1 MDTAKFCIRH
11 RVATLLA
18 VILITVFGIM
28 FSTQLQMALMPD
40 IEAPMAMVMCY
51 YNGATPS
58 DMEELV
64 TRPLESAVLSVPGV
78 DSVSSTSSDGVSQL
92 QVTYVDG
99 TNLDIAA
106 TKLREQFNRV
116 SLPDGAMDPIIVNL
130 NISEL
135 MPTAIIALKGDD
147 LAQLQALAEN
157 TVAPALERIDG
168 VAQVTISGG
177 VTQQVEVR
185 LDAARAAGL
194 GLSNS
199 YVSQFLAGQNL
210 IYPAGS
216 VENGSK
222 TLTVSTDAKFQSVDD
237 VANTLIALP
246 TGGTVR
252 LKEVADVSLVSQESD
267 STAKVDGTA
276 CVMLQVSKQSGAN
289 EVAAAEAVLA
299 RLESLSAENPAVQY
313 TVPYIASDYI
323 NLSVDAAFQNIF
335 QGLLLAAIV
344 VFFFLRRGGA
354 TMTIVISMPVCILS
368 VFILMNA
375 LGLTLNMMSLGGIAM
390 GVGMIVDNSI
400 VVLENIYRFAA
411 DGHDRMSACVE
422 GTLTLNMMSLG
433 GIAMGVGMIVDNS
446 IVVLENIYRFA
457 ADGHDRMSA
466 CVEGTAEVTSSVLAS
481 TMTTLAVFV
490 PLGLVDGIAGM
501 MFRDFCLT
509 IASLIFAS
517 LVIALTLV
525 PLLCYF
531 LLDEEKIRRQQ
542 LAKANKTPGPLAARA
557 SAAMAKLSALYMR
570 LLTYFTYHLK
580 AGMLV
585 SVGLVVVFSLT
596 LFSTKTVL
604 IPDMD
609 QGQVS
614 ISISMPIGS
623 QADETAAIA
632 DQVSAVIF
640 SLTLFSTKTVL
651 IPDMDQG
658 QVSISISMPIGSQAD
673 ETAAIADQVSAVIAG
688 QCPELKDM
696 YYIAQDE
703 SATMMVNLVSKSERQ
718 RSSADVANDLRTALQ
733 DIAGCEITVDASSTM
748 GMMSGSDINVEIR
761 GNDYDTLGMIAD
773 DLTERISQLPD
784 ATEVQ
789 SSLSE
794 QVPQVKV
801 QMNRE
806 AAAQYGLTAASVGAA
821 VRAELTGTTA
831 TTVTIDNKELD
842 VVVKGDGAASASLD
856 ALRSMAI
863 PSSFGGSVPL
873 SAVANVTVEQA
884 PQSIARANQSR
895 QVTITGK
902 TVSGDTTA
910 MTQAIHSILAEY
922 PMPEGYTAET
932 AGSYEDMVESFT
944 SLLLAL
950 GVALGLV
957 YFVLA
962 AQFESFLMPIMV
974 MMILP
979 VAFTGALFA
988 LPLTGRDLSMITL
1001 VAIIMLAGTVV
1012 NSSIILVEYIR
1023 IRRRRGEDRETAI
1036 LRACPLRVRP
1046 VMMTTLTTILA
1057 MIPMALALGDT
1068 NEMMSDMGV
1077 TMISGMTI
1085 STIVTLVFT
1094 PVYYSVID
1102 NLSHRFGK
1110 KKQNGP
1116 AAV

>member
-18 VILITVFGIM
+18 VILITVFGIL

-40 IEAPMAMVMCY
+40 IEAPMAIVMCY
-51 YNGATPS
+51 YNGANPS

-64 TRPLESAVLSVPGV
+64 TRPLESAILSVSGV

-106 TKLREQFNRV
+106 TKLREQFNRL
-116 SLPDGAMDPIIVNL
+116 SLPDGAMDPVIVNL

-147 LAQLQALAEN
+147 LAQLQALAED

-237 VANTLIALP
+237 VANTLITLP

-289 EVAAAEAVLA
+289 EVAAAEAVLE

-344 VFFFLRRGGA
+344 VFLFLRRGGA

-375 LGLTLNMMSLGGIAM
+375 LGLTLNMMSLGGIA
-390 GVGMIVDNSI
+390 
-400 VVLENIYRFAA
+400 R
-411 DGHDRMSACVE
+411 
-422 GTLTLNMMSLG
+422 
-433 GIAMGVGMIVDNS
+433 GVGMIVDNS

-481 TMTTLAVFV
+481 TLTTLAVFV

-557 SAAMAKLSALYMR
+557 SAAAEKLSALYMR

-609 QGQVS
+609 QSQVS

-632 DQVSAVIF
+632 DRVSAV
-640 SLTLFSTKTVL
+640 
-651 IPDMDQG
+651 
-658 QVSISISMPIGSQAD
+658 VSQ
-673 ETAAIADQVSAVIAG
+673 
-688 QCPELKDM
+688 QCPELEDM
-696 YYIAQDE
+696 YYIAQEE

-733 DIAGCEITVDASSTM
+733 DIAGCEITVDASSSM

-784 ATEVQ
+784 AAEVQ

-806 AAAQYGLTAASVGAA
+806 AAAQYGLTAATVGAA

-842 VVVKGDGAASASLD
+842 VVVKGDGAAAASLD

-884 PQSIARANQSR
+884 PQSITRANQSR

-902 TVSGDTTA
+902 TISGDATA

-950 GVALGLV
+950 AVALGLV

-962 AQFESFLMPIMV
+962 VQFESFLMPIMV

-1036 LRACPLRVRP
+1036 LHACPLRVRP

-1102 NLSHRFGK
+1102 NLSHRFGRK
-1110 KKQNGP
+1110 KRSD
-1116 AAV
+1116 AAAA

>member
-18 VILITVFGIM
+18 VILIAVFGIM

-147 LAQLQALAEN
+147 LAQLQALAED

-237 VANTLIALP
+237 VANTLITLP

-344 VFFFLRRGGA
+344 VFLFLRRGGA

-422 GTLTLNMMSLG
+422 GT
-433 GIAMGVGMIVDNS
+433 
-446 IVVLENIYRFA
+446 
-457 ADGHDRMSA
+457 
-466 CVEGTAEVTSSVLAS
+466 AEVTSSVLAS
-481 TMTTLAVFV
+481 TLTTLAVFV

-557 SAAMAKLSALYMR
+557 SAAMAKLNALYMR

-632 DQVSAVIF
+632 DQVSAVI
-640 SLTLFSTKTVL
+640 
-651 IPDMDQG
+651 
-658 QVSISISMPIGSQAD
+658 
-673 ETAAIADQVSAVIAG
+673 AG
-688 QCPELKDM
+688 QCPELEDM

-703 SATMMVNLVSKSERQ
+703 SATMMVNLVGKSERQ

-784 ATEVQ
+784 AAEVQ

-902 TVSGDTTA
+902 TVSGDTTS

-1110 KKQNGP
+1110 KKQNDT

>member
-18 VILITVFGIM
+18 VILIAVFGIM

-147 LAQLQALAEN
+147 LAQLQALAED

-237 VANTLIALP
+237 VANTLITLP

-252 LKEVADVSLVSQESD
+252 LKEVADVALVSQESD

-344 VFFFLRRGGA
+344 VFLFLRRGGA

-422 GTLTLNMMSLG
+422 GT
-433 GIAMGVGMIVDNS
+433 
-446 IVVLENIYRFA
+446 
-457 ADGHDRMSA
+457 
-466 CVEGTAEVTSSVLAS
+466 AEVTSSVLAS
-481 TMTTLAVFV
+481 TLTTLAVFV

-557 SAAMAKLSALYMR
+557 GAAMAKLSALYMR

-632 DQVSAVIF
+632 DQVSAVI
-640 SLTLFSTKTVL
+640 
-651 IPDMDQG
+651 
-658 QVSISISMPIGSQAD
+658 
-673 ETAAIADQVSAVIAG
+673 AG
-688 QCPELKDM
+688 QCPELEDM

-703 SATMMVNLVSKSERQ
+703 SATMMVNLVGKSERQ

-784 ATEVQ
+784 AAEVQ

>member
-18 VILITVFGIM
+18 VILIAVFGIM

-147 LAQLQALAEN
+147 LAQLQALAED

-237 VANTLIALP
+237 VANTLITLP

-252 LKEVADVSLVSQESD
+252 LKEVADVALVSQESD

-344 VFFFLRRGGA
+344 VFLFLRRGGV

-422 GTLTLNMMSLG
+422 GT
-433 GIAMGVGMIVDNS
+433 
-446 IVVLENIYRFA
+446 
-457 ADGHDRMSA
+457 
-466 CVEGTAEVTSSVLAS
+466 AEVTSSVLAS
-481 TMTTLAVFV
+481 TLTTLAVFV

-557 SAAMAKLSALYMR
+557 SAAMAKLNALYMR

-632 DQVSAVIF
+632 DQVSAVI
-640 SLTLFSTKTVL
+640 
-651 IPDMDQG
+651 
-658 QVSISISMPIGSQAD
+658 
-673 ETAAIADQVSAVIAG
+673 AG
-688 QCPELKDM
+688 QCPELEDM

-703 SATMMVNLVSKSERQ
+703 SATMMVNLVGKSERQ

-856 ALRSMAI
+856 ALRSMSI

-902 TVSGDTTA
+902 TISGDTTA

>member
-18 VILITVFGIM
+18 VILIAVFGIM

-147 LAQLQALAEN
+147 LAQLQALAED

-237 VANTLIALP
+237 VANTLITLP

-252 LKEVADVSLVSQESD
+252 LKEVADVALVSQESD

-344 VFFFLRRGGA
+344 VFLFLRRGGA

-422 GTLTLNMMSLG
+422 GT
-433 GIAMGVGMIVDNS
+433 
-446 IVVLENIYRFA
+446 
-457 ADGHDRMSA
+457 
-466 CVEGTAEVTSSVLAS
+466 AEVTSSVLAS
-481 TMTTLAVFV
+481 TLTTLAVFV

-557 SAAMAKLSALYMR
+557 SAAMAKLNALYMR

-632 DQVSAVIF
+632 DQVSAVI
-640 SLTLFSTKTVL
+640 
-651 IPDMDQG
+651 
-658 QVSISISMPIGSQAD
+658 
-673 ETAAIADQVSAVIAG
+673 AG
-688 QCPELKDM
+688 QCPELEDM

-703 SATMMVNLVSKSERQ
+703 SATMMVNLVGKSERQ
-718 RSSADVANDLRTALQ
+718 RSSADVANDLRTVLQ

-784 ATEVQ
+784 AAEVQ

>member
-18 VILITVFGIM
+18 VILIAVFGIM

-147 LAQLQALAEN
+147 LAQLQALAED

-237 VANTLIALP
+237 VANTLITLP

-252 LKEVADVSLVSQESD
+252 LKEVADVALVSQESD

-344 VFFFLRRGGA
+344 VFLFLRRGGA

-422 GTLTLNMMSLG
+422 GT
-433 GIAMGVGMIVDNS
+433 
-446 IVVLENIYRFA
+446 
-457 ADGHDRMSA
+457 
-466 CVEGTAEVTSSVLAS
+466 AEVTSSVLAS
-481 TMTTLAVFV
+481 TLTTLAVFV

-557 SAAMAKLSALYMR
+557 SAAMAKLNALYMR

-632 DQVSAVIF
+632 DQVSAVI
-640 SLTLFSTKTVL
+640 
-651 IPDMDQG
+651 
-658 QVSISISMPIGSQAD
+658 
-673 ETAAIADQVSAVIAG
+673 AG
-688 QCPELKDM
+688 QCPELEDM

-703 SATMMVNLVSKSERQ
+703 SATMMVNLVGKSERQ

-863 PSSFGGSVPL
+863 SSSFGGSVPL

>member
-18 VILITVFGIM
+18 VILITVFGIL

-40 IEAPMAMVMCY
+40 IEAPMAIVMCY
-51 YNGATPS
+51 YNGANPS

-64 TRPLESAVLSVPGV
+64 TRPLESAILSVSGV

-106 TKLREQFNRV
+106 TKLREQFNRL
-116 SLPDGAMDPIIVNL
+116 SLPDGAMDPVIVNL

-147 LAQLQALAEN
+147 LAQLQALAED

-237 VANTLIALP
+237 VANTLITLP

-289 EVAAAEAVLA
+289 EVAAAEAVLE

-344 VFFFLRRGGA
+344 VFLFLRRGGA

-422 GTLTLNMMSLG
+422 GT
-433 GIAMGVGMIVDNS
+433 
-446 IVVLENIYRFA
+446 
-457 ADGHDRMSA
+457 
-466 CVEGTAEVTSSVLAS
+466 AEVTSSVLAS
-481 TMTTLAVFV
+481 TLTTLAVFV

-557 SAAMAKLSALYMR
+557 SAAAEKLSALYMR

-609 QGQVS
+609 QSQVS

-632 DQVSAVIF
+632 DRVSAV
-640 SLTLFSTKTVL
+640 
-651 IPDMDQG
+651 
-658 QVSISISMPIGSQAD
+658 VSQ
-673 ETAAIADQVSAVIAG
+673 
-688 QCPELKDM
+688 QCPELEGM

-733 DIAGCEITVDASSTM
+733 DIAGCEITVDASSSM

-761 GNDYDTLGMIAD
+761 GNGYDTLGMIAD

-784 ATEVQ
+784 AAEVQ

-806 AAAQYGLTAASVGAA
+806 AAAQYGLTAATVGAA

-842 VVVKGDGAASASLD
+842 VVVKGDGAAAASLD

-884 PQSIARANQSR
+884 PQSITRANQSR

-902 TVSGDTTA
+902 TISGDATA

-950 GVALGLV
+950 AVALGLV

-962 AQFESFLMPIMV
+962 VQFESFLMPIMV

-1036 LRACPLRVRP
+1036 LHACPLRVRP

-1102 NLSHRFGK
+1102 NLSHRFGRK
-1110 KKQNGP
+1110 KRSDT
-1116 AAV
+1116 ASA

>member
-1 MDTAKFCIRH
+1 MPMDTAKFCIRH

-18 VILITVFGIM
+18 VILIAVFGIM

-147 LAQLQALAEN
+147 LAQLQALAED

-237 VANTLIALP
+237 VANTLITLP

-252 LKEVADVSLVSQESD
+252 LKEVADVALVSQESD

-344 VFFFLRRGGA
+344 VFLFLRRGGA

-422 GTLTLNMMSLG
+422 GT
-433 GIAMGVGMIVDNS
+433 
-446 IVVLENIYRFA
+446 
-457 ADGHDRMSA
+457 
-466 CVEGTAEVTSSVLAS
+466 AEVTSSVLAS
-481 TMTTLAVFV
+481 TLTTLAVFV

-557 SAAMAKLSALYMR
+557 SAAMAKLNALYMR

-632 DQVSAVIF
+632 DQVSAVI
-640 SLTLFSTKTVL
+640 
-651 IPDMDQG
+651 
-658 QVSISISMPIGSQAD
+658 
-673 ETAAIADQVSAVIAG
+673 AG
-688 QCPELKDM
+688 QCPELEDM

-902 TVSGDTTA
+902 TISGDTTA

>member
-18 VILITVFGIM
+18 VILITVFGIL

-40 IEAPMAMVMCY
+40 IEAPMAIVMCY
-51 YNGATPS
+51 YNGANPS

-64 TRPLESAVLSVPGV
+64 TRPLESAILSVSGV

-106 TKLREQFNRV
+106 TKLREQFNRL
-116 SLPDGAMDPIIVNL
+116 SLPDGAMDPVIVNL

-147 LAQLQALAEN
+147 LAQLQALAED

-237 VANTLIALP
+237 VANTLITLP

-289 EVAAAEAVLA
+289 EVAAAEAVLE

-344 VFFFLRRGGA
+344 VFLFLRRGGA

-422 GTLTLNMMSLG
+422 GT
-433 GIAMGVGMIVDNS
+433 
-446 IVVLENIYRFA
+446 
-457 ADGHDRMSA
+457 
-466 CVEGTAEVTSSVLAS
+466 AEVTSSVLAS
-481 TMTTLAVFV
+481 TLTTLAVFV

-557 SAAMAKLSALYMR
+557 SAAAEKLSALYMR

-609 QGQVS
+609 QSQVS

-632 DQVSAVIF
+632 DRVSAV
-640 SLTLFSTKTVL
+640 
-651 IPDMDQG
+651 
-658 QVSISISMPIGSQAD
+658 VSQ
-673 ETAAIADQVSAVIAG
+673 
-688 QCPELKDM
+688 QCPELEGM

-733 DIAGCEITVDASSTM
+733 DIAGCEITVDASSSM

-761 GNDYDTLGMIAD
+761 GNGYDTLGMIAD

-784 ATEVQ
+784 AAEVQ

-806 AAAQYGLTAASVGAA
+806 AAAQYGLTAATVGAA

-842 VVVKGDGAASASLD
+842 VVVKGDGAAAASLD

-884 PQSIARANQSR
+884 PQSITRANQSR

-902 TVSGDTTA
+902 TISGDATA

-950 GVALGLV
+950 AVALGLV

-962 AQFESFLMPIMV
+962 VQFESFLMPIMV

-1036 LRACPLRVRP
+1036 LHACPLRVRP

-1102 NLSHRFGK
+1102 NLSHRFGRK
-1110 KKQNGP
+1110 KRSD
-1116 AAV
+1116 AAAA

>member
-18 VILITVFGIM
+18 VILIAVFGIM

-147 LAQLQALAEN
+147 LAQLQALAED

-237 VANTLIALP
+237 VANTLITLP

-344 VFFFLRRGGA
+344 VFLFLRRGGA

-422 GTLTLNMMSLG
+422 GT
-433 GIAMGVGMIVDNS
+433 
-446 IVVLENIYRFA
+446 
-457 ADGHDRMSA
+457 
-466 CVEGTAEVTSSVLAS
+466 AEVTSSVLAS
-481 TMTTLAVFV
+481 TLTTLAVFV

-542 LAKANKTPGPLAARA
+542 LAKANKTPGPLAARVG
-557 SAAMAKLSALYMR
+557 AAMAKLNALYMR

-632 DQVSAVIF
+632 DQVSAVI
-640 SLTLFSTKTVL
+640 
-651 IPDMDQG
+651 
-658 QVSISISMPIGSQAD
+658 
-673 ETAAIADQVSAVIAG
+673 AG
-688 QCPELKDM
+688 QCPELEDM

-703 SATMMVNLVSKSERQ
+703 SATMMVNLVGKSERQ

>member
-18 VILITVFGIM
+18 VILIAVFGIM

-147 LAQLQALAEN
+147 LAQLQALAED

-237 VANTLIALP
+237 VANTLITLP

-344 VFFFLRRGGA
+344 VFLFLRRGGA

-422 GTLTLNMMSLG
+422 GT
-433 GIAMGVGMIVDNS
+433 
-446 IVVLENIYRFA
+446 
-457 ADGHDRMSA
+457 
-466 CVEGTAEVTSSVLAS
+466 AEVTSSVLAS
-481 TMTTLAVFV
+481 TLTTLAVFV

-557 SAAMAKLSALYMR
+557 SAALAKLNALYMR

-632 DQVSAVIF
+632 DQVSAVI
-640 SLTLFSTKTVL
+640 
-651 IPDMDQG
+651 
-658 QVSISISMPIGSQAD
+658 
-673 ETAAIADQVSAVIAG
+673 AG
-688 QCPELKDM
+688 QCPELEDM

-856 ALRSMAI
+856 ALRSMSI

-902 TVSGDTTA
+902 TISGDTTA

>member
-18 VILITVFGIM
+18 VILIAVFGIM

-147 LAQLQALAEN
+147 LAQLQALAED

-237 VANTLIALP
+237 VANTLITLP

-252 LKEVADVSLVSQESD
+252 LKEVADVALVSQESD

-344 VFFFLRRGGA
+344 VFLFLRRGGA

-422 GTLTLNMMSLG
+422 GT
-433 GIAMGVGMIVDNS
+433 
-446 IVVLENIYRFA
+446 
-457 ADGHDRMSA
+457 
-466 CVEGTAEVTSSVLAS
+466 AEVTSSVLAS
-481 TMTTLAVFV
+481 TLTTLAVFV

-557 SAAMAKLSALYMR
+557 SAAMAKLNALYMR

-632 DQVSAVIF
+632 DQVSAVI
-640 SLTLFSTKTVL
+640 
-651 IPDMDQG
+651 
-658 QVSISISMPIGSQAD
+658 
-673 ETAAIADQVSAVIAG
+673 AG
-688 QCPELKDM
+688 QCPELEDM

-902 TVSGDTTA
+902 TISGDTTA

>member
-18 VILITVFGIM
+18 VILITVFGIL

-40 IEAPMAMVMCY
+40 IEAPMAIVMCY
-51 YNGATPS
+51 YNGANPS

-64 TRPLESAVLSVPGV
+64 TRPLESAILSISGV

-106 TKLREQFNRV
+106 TKLREQFNRL
-116 SLPDGAMDPIIVNL
+116 SLPDGAMDPVIVNL

-147 LAQLQALAEN
+147 LAQLQALAED

-237 VANTLIALP
+237 VANTLITLP

-289 EVAAAEAVLA
+289 EVAAAEAVLE
-299 RLESLSAENPAVQY
+299 RLESLSAETPAVQY

-344 VFFFLRRGGA
+344 VFLFLRRGGA

-422 GTLTLNMMSLG
+422 GT
-433 GIAMGVGMIVDNS
+433 
-446 IVVLENIYRFA
+446 
-457 ADGHDRMSA
+457 
-466 CVEGTAEVTSSVLAS
+466 AEVTSSVLAS
-481 TMTTLAVFV
+481 TLTTLAVFV

-557 SAAMAKLSALYMR
+557 SAAAEKLSALYMR

-609 QGQVS
+609 QSQVS

-632 DQVSAVIF
+632 DRVSAV
-640 SLTLFSTKTVL
+640 
-651 IPDMDQG
+651 
-658 QVSISISMPIGSQAD
+658 VSQ
-673 ETAAIADQVSAVIAG
+673 
-688 QCPELKDM
+688 QCPELEGM

-733 DIAGCEITVDASSTM
+733 DIAGCEITVDASSSM

-784 ATEVQ
+784 AAEVQ

-806 AAAQYGLTAASVGAA
+806 AAAQYGLTAATVGAA

-842 VVVKGDGAASASLD
+842 VVVKGDGAAAASLD

-884 PQSIARANQSR
+884 PQSITRANQSR

-902 TVSGDTTA
+902 TISGDATA

-950 GVALGLV
+950 AVALGLV

-962 AQFESFLMPIMV
+962 VQFESFLMPIMV

-1036 LRACPLRVRP
+1036 LHACPLRVRP

-1102 NLSHRFGK
+1102 NLSHRFGRK
-1110 KKQNGP
+1110 KRSDT
-1116 AAV
+1116 ASA

>member
-18 VILITVFGIM
+18 VILIAVFGIM

-147 LAQLQALAEN
+147 LAQLQALAED

-237 VANTLIALP
+237 VANTLITLP

-252 LKEVADVSLVSQESD
+252 LKEVADVALVSQESD

-344 VFFFLRRGGA
+344 VFLFLRRGGA

-422 GTLTLNMMSLG
+422 GT
-433 GIAMGVGMIVDNS
+433 
-446 IVVLENIYRFA
+446 
-457 ADGHDRMSA
+457 
-466 CVEGTAEVTSSVLAS
+466 AEVTSSVLAS
-481 TMTTLAVFV
+481 TLTTLAVFV

-557 SAAMAKLSALYMR
+557 SAAMAKLNALYMR

-632 DQVSAVIF
+632 DQVSAVI
-640 SLTLFSTKTVL
+640 
-651 IPDMDQG
+651 
-658 QVSISISMPIGSQAD
+658 
-673 ETAAIADQVSAVIAG
+673 AG
-688 QCPELKDM
+688 QCPELEDM

-703 SATMMVNLVSKSERQ
+703 SATMMVNLVGKSERQ

-733 DIAGCEITVDASSTM
+733 DIAGCKITVDASSTM

-856 ALRSMAI
+856 ALRSMSI

>member
-18 VILITVFGIM
+18 VILIAVFGIM

-147 LAQLQALAEN
+147 LAQLQALAED

-237 VANTLIALP
+237 VANTLITLP

-252 LKEVADVSLVSQESD
+252 LKEVADVALVSQESD

-344 VFFFLRRGGA
+344 VFLFLRRGGA

-422 GTLTLNMMSLG
+422 GT
-433 GIAMGVGMIVDNS
+433 
-446 IVVLENIYRFA
+446 
-457 ADGHDRMSA
+457 
-466 CVEGTAEVTSSVLAS
+466 AEVTSSVLAS
-481 TMTTLAVFV
+481 TLTTLAVFV

-557 SAAMAKLSALYMR
+557 SAAMAKLNALYMR

-632 DQVSAVIF
+632 DQVSAVI
-640 SLTLFSTKTVL
+640 
-651 IPDMDQG
+651 
-658 QVSISISMPIGSQAD
+658 
-673 ETAAIADQVSAVIAG
+673 AG
-688 QCPELKDM
+688 QCPELEDM

-703 SATMMVNLVSKSERQ
+703 SATMMVNLVGKSERQ

-856 ALRSMAI
+856 ALRSMSI

>member
-18 VILITVFGIM
+18 VILITVFGIL

-40 IEAPMAMVMCY
+40 IEAPMAIVMCY
-51 YNGATPS
+51 YNGANPS

-64 TRPLESAVLSVPGV
+64 TRPLESAILSVSGV

-106 TKLREQFNRV
+106 TKLREQFNRL
-116 SLPDGAMDPIIVNL
+116 SLPDGAMDPVIVNL

-147 LAQLQALAEN
+147 LAQLQALAED

-237 VANTLIALP
+237 VANTLITLP

-267 STAKVDGTA
+267 STAKVDDTA

-289 EVAAAEAVLA
+289 EVAAAEAVLE

-344 VFFFLRRGGA
+344 VFLFLRRGGA

-422 GTLTLNMMSLG
+422 GT
-433 GIAMGVGMIVDNS
+433 
-446 IVVLENIYRFA
+446 
-457 ADGHDRMSA
+457 
-466 CVEGTAEVTSSVLAS
+466 AEVTSSVLAS
-481 TMTTLAVFV
+481 TLTTLAVFV

-557 SAAMAKLSALYMR
+557 SAAAEKLSALYMR

-609 QGQVS
+609 QSQVS

-632 DQVSAVIF
+632 DRVSAV
-640 SLTLFSTKTVL
+640 
-651 IPDMDQG
+651 
-658 QVSISISMPIGSQAD
+658 VSQ
-673 ETAAIADQVSAVIAG
+673 
-688 QCPELKDM
+688 QCPELEGM

-733 DIAGCEITVDASSTM
+733 DIAGCEITVDASSSM

-761 GNDYDTLGMIAD
+761 GNGYDTLGMIAD

-784 ATEVQ
+784 AAEVQ

-806 AAAQYGLTAASVGAA
+806 AAAQYGLTAATVGAA

-842 VVVKGDGAASASLD
+842 VVVKGDGAAAASLD

-884 PQSIARANQSR
+884 PQSITRANQSR

-902 TVSGDTTA
+902 TISGDATA

-950 GVALGLV
+950 AVALGLV

-1036 LRACPLRVRP
+1036 LHACPLRVRP

-1102 NLSHRFGK
+1102 NLSHRFGRK
-1110 KKQNGP
+1110 KRSDT
-1116 AAV
+1116 ASA

>member
-18 VILITVFGIM
+18 VILIAVFGIM

-147 LAQLQALAEN
+147 LAQLQALAED

-237 VANTLIALP
+237 VANTLITLP

-252 LKEVADVSLVSQESD
+252 LKEVADVALVSQESD

-344 VFFFLRRGGA
+344 VFLFLRRGGA

-422 GTLTLNMMSLG
+422 GT
-433 GIAMGVGMIVDNS
+433 
-446 IVVLENIYRFA
+446 
-457 ADGHDRMSA
+457 
-466 CVEGTAEVTSSVLAS
+466 AEVTSSVLAS
-481 TMTTLAVFV
+481 TLTTLAVFV

-557 SAAMAKLSALYMR
+557 SAAMAKLNALYMR

-632 DQVSAVIF
+632 DQVSAVI
-640 SLTLFSTKTVL
+640 
-651 IPDMDQG
+651 
-658 QVSISISMPIGSQAD
+658 
-673 ETAAIADQVSAVIAG
+673 AG
-688 QCPELKDM
+688 QCPELEDM

-703 SATMMVNLVSKSERQ
+703 SATMMVNLVGKSERQ

>member
-1 MDTAKFCIRH
+1 MPMDTAKFCIRH

-18 VILITVFGIM
+18 VILIAVFGIM

-147 LAQLQALAEN
+147 LAQLQALAED

-237 VANTLIALP
+237 VANTLITLP

-344 VFFFLRRGGA
+344 VFLFLRRGGA

-368 VFILMNA
+368 VFVLMNA
-375 LGLTLNMMSLGGIAM
+375 LG
-390 GVGMIVDNSI
+390 
-400 VVLENIYRFAA
+400 
-411 DGHDRMSACVE
+411 
-422 GTLTLNMMSLG
+422 LTLNMMSLG

-481 TMTTLAVFV
+481 TLTTLAVFV

-557 SAAMAKLSALYMR
+557 SAAMAKLNALYMR

-632 DQVSAVIF
+632 DQVSAVI
-640 SLTLFSTKTVL
+640 
-651 IPDMDQG
+651 
-658 QVSISISMPIGSQAD
+658 
-673 ETAAIADQVSAVIAG
+673 AG
-688 QCPELKDM
+688 QCPELEDM

-703 SATMMVNLVSKSERQ
+703 SATMMVNLVGKSERQ

-863 PSSFGGSVPL
+863 SSSFGGSVPL

-1110 KKQNGP
+1110 KKQNGH